1 MTCMFGG
8 GKPPRRFDIGPAKYF
23 AAKEEDIWKTVVF
36 SNSI

>member
-1 MTCMFGG
+1 MFGG
-8 GKPPRRFDIGPAKYF
+8 GEPPWRIDIGSAKYF